1 MRIVFICEL
10 VLSDALNPIQ
20 DELGKNPPYQYLT
33 CNFLKRRISSSPSL
47 PSPPQPKKKKN
58 ITFSFNPFAT
68 HV

>member
-33 CNFLKRRISSSPSL
+33 CNFLKRRISSPPPFL
-47 PSPPQPKKKKN
+47 PLPNQKKKK